1 MADPVSSLKHITQMA
16 LKIKEAVDTVRRNK
30 EDCLQIR
37 RRVVRVSDILSQ
49 LQETGNIMSNPA
61 MSAALEDLSETLR
74 HAHTLVVSCQEKNV
88 VCLLCAATAL
98 SKKLRRVNDDISD
111 QMMVGIF
118 VTTVH
123 TTIALSQI
131 QGDAQHDVMYALPRT
146 EITDDIEATLPKKE
160 EPKPPSPPR
169 EAEPEPEPPLPPP
182 EEPTPLVRNEPSP
195 APTPEKPEATQV
207 VKCHPSP
214 ERKST
219 YTAPQE
225 KPEATLCHPS
235 PKRKSTYPAPPE
247 KPEATLVLE
256 CYPSSEEEP
265 TPPLS
270 PQIGEV
276 RAEDSGF
283 RYRTARTS
291 SASSMASSR
300 PISGKQKF
308 QKRTLMKL
316 GFSEMEIATHH
327 FATRIGQGGS
337 ATFYKGVLR
346 DGLEVAIRKHENAH
360 PNRYDDKPE
369 MHRLIHLCSMLEHKN
384 IVKVLGYCDENRGV
398 DFSNENTPKEVVGE
412 QLDWSSRFQ
421 IIQGITQGIIY
432 LHTHSGK
439 PTIVHL
445 DLKPDNILLDSDM
458 NPKIGDFGLAK
469 VLEDDEINASVRGTL
484 GYMPPEY
491 IVEGVISVKNDV
503 YGFGV
508 TLLETISGM
517 SKSGR
522 DTRHQASIEWA
533 WGKRNSGVMNK
544 LFDPSLCDNSQLK
557 EIKRCIEI
565 GLLCTQKKPTDRP
578 TMPDV
583 LQMLQGTKKVP
594 TPKQPGYIK
603 RVREAERYK
612 QV

>member
-1 MADPVSSLKHITQMA
+1 M
-16 LKIKEAVDTVRRNK
+16 
-30 EDCLQIR
+30 
-37 RRVVRVSDILSQ
+37 
-49 LQETGNIMSNPA
+49 
-61 MSAALEDLSETLR
+61 
-74 HAHTLVVSCQEKNV
+74 
-88 VCLLCAATAL
+88 
-98 SKKLRRVNDDISD
+98 
-111 QMMVGIF
+111 
-118 VTTVH
+118 
-123 TTIALSQI
+123 
-131 QGDAQHDVMYALPRT
+131 
-146 EITDDIEATLPKKE
+146 
-160 EPKPPSPPR
+160 
-169 EAEPEPEPPLPPP
+169 
-182 EEPTPLVRNEPSP
+182 
-195 APTPEKPEATQV
+195 
-207 VKCHPSP
+207 
-214 ERKST
+214 
-219 YTAPQE
+219 
-225 KPEATLCHPS
+225 
-235 PKRKSTYPAPPE
+235 
-247 KPEATLVLE
+247 
-256 CYPSSEEEP
+256 
-265 TPPLS
+265 
-270 PQIGEV
+270 
-276 RAEDSGF
+276 
-283 RYRTARTS
+283 
-291 SASSMASSR
+291 
-300 PISGKQKF
+300 
-308 QKRTLMKL
+308 
-316 GFSEMEIATHH
+316 EMATHH

-360 PNRYDDKPE
+360 PNRYDGKPE

-398 DFSNENTPKEVVGE
+398 DLSNENTPKEVVGE

-491 IVEGVISVKNDV
+491 IVEGVICVKNDV

-578 TMPDV
+578 TMSDV

>member
-1 MADPVSSLKHITQMA
+1 
-16 LKIKEAVDTVRRNK
+16 
-30 EDCLQIR
+30 
-37 RRVVRVSDILSQ
+37 
-49 LQETGNIMSNPA
+49 
-61 MSAALEDLSETLR
+61 
-74 HAHTLVVSCQEKNV
+74 
-88 VCLLCAATAL
+88 
-98 SKKLRRVNDDISD
+98 
-111 QMMVGIF
+111 
-118 VTTVH
+118 
-123 TTIALSQI
+123 
-131 QGDAQHDVMYALPRT
+131 
-146 EITDDIEATLPKKE
+146 
-160 EPKPPSPPR
+160 
-169 EAEPEPEPPLPPP
+169 
-182 EEPTPLVRNEPSP
+182 
-195 APTPEKPEATQV
+195 
-207 VKCHPSP
+207 
-214 ERKST
+214 
-219 YTAPQE
+219 
-225 KPEATLCHPS
+225 
-235 PKRKSTYPAPPE
+235 
-247 KPEATLVLE
+247 
-256 CYPSSEEEP
+256 
-265 TPPLS
+265 
-270 PQIGEV
+270 
-276 RAEDSGF
+276 
-283 RYRTARTS
+283 
-291 SASSMASSR
+291 
-300 PISGKQKF
+300 
-308 QKRTLMKL
+308 
-316 GFSEMEIATHH
+316 MEIATHH

-337 ATFYKGVLR
+337 ATFYKKMKMKMKIKFFTQNEGVLR

-398 DFSNENTPKEVVGE
+398 DLSNENTPKEVVGE

-421 IIQGITQGIIY
+421 IIQGITLGIIY

-565 GLLCTQKKPTDRP
+565 GLLCTQKKLTDRP